1 MAVYVYVDVEVV
13 HVVADVVVVAVHQ
26 TPIDPSQLKICV
38 SITISS
44 SLTFLFKAENFAKF
58 FNPPSK
64 ENSNTL
70 QDARQVTNIDSD
82 SEWMGISDSYLILLC
97 LILDLWFAIITMRV
111 RL

>member
-58 FNPPSK
+58 FNSPSK
-64 ENSNTL
+64 ENSDTM

-82 SEWMGISDSYLILLC
+82 WMNISDSYLILLC